1 MWFKS
6 SPAWAPC
13 EQRKHFLISDSKT
26 HKHSNTQRATQ
37 VIKMVWNSFTLW
49 NVNFLIIEICFLNIS
64 FSPLLMSCIR
74 LSRLAISVVVFFVSN
89 RVFQSCI
96 DSSMN
101 LIDFFFDNL
110 PKIQFFGTKLRQIW
124 FQVYAS
130 TVQVHAANTNHIH
143 VTLLFGRWKFEFRN
157 QLVFYRPK
165 RRQVN

>member
-13 EQRKHFLISDSKT
+13 EQRKHFLISDTKT
-26 HKHSNTQRATQ
+26 HKYSNTQRNTSNKNGLKL
-37 VIKMVWNSFTLW
+37 VYTVKCKFFDYWDL
-49 NVNFLIIEICFLNIS
+49 
-64 FSPLLMSCIR
+64 FSQYIF
-74 LSRLAISVVVFFVSN
+74 LAIAHVMHSFVKVSNFGCCFFVLN

-130 TVQVHAANTNHIH
+130 TS
-143 VTLLFGRWKFEFRN
+143 KFMPLTRTTFASH
-157 QLVFYRPK
+157 FYLGDE
-165 RRQVN
+165 NLNSEIN

>member
-13 EQRKHFLISDSKT
+13 EQRKHFLISDTKT

-74 LSRLAISVVVFFVSN
+74 LSRLAISVVVFFVCFKSSLSILHRQFNEFN
-89 RVFQSCI
+89 RLFFRQPAKDTVFWHQIAPDLISSLRLDRPSSC
-96 DSSMN
+96 
-101 LIDFFFDNL
+101 
-110 PKIQFFGTKLRQIW
+110 R
-124 FQVYAS
+124 
-130 TVQVHAANTNHIH
+130 
-143 VTLLFGRWKFEFRN
+143 
-157 QLVFYRPK
+157 
-165 RRQVN
+165 

>member
-1 MWFKS
+1 
-6 SPAWAPC
+6 
-13 EQRKHFLISDSKT
+13 
-26 HKHSNTQRATQ
+26 
-37 VIKMVWNSFTLW
+37 MVWNSFTLW

-74 LSRLAISVVVFFVSN
+74 LSRLAISVVVFCFKPNLSILHRQFNEFN
-89 RVFQSCI
+89 R
-96 DSSMN
+96 
-101 LIDFFFDNL
+101 LFFDNL

-130 TVQVHAANTNHIH
+130 TS
-143 VTLLFGRWKFEFRN
+143 KFMPLTRTTFASHFYLGDENFKFQRN